1 MKNQFQTLV
10 ENKNFTDK
18 IIKKIFWDTYS
29 DPNDESII
37 TALENMKSHRPELST
52 ELTIDI
58 IRLKDASVTNPI

>member
-1 MKNQFQTLV
+1 MKNQFQILV
-10 ENKNFTDK
+10 ENKNFTDN

-37 TALENMKSHRPELST
+37 TALEHMKSHRPELST

-58 IRLKDASVTNPI
+58 IRLKDASVTNTI